1 LVEKRRMT
9 TALMNIGVRALAANY
24 AALQTTGHNI
34 ANANVQGYSRQS
46 VELATTQ
53 GQFTGAGFFGRG
65 VDVRSVSRS
74 HNEFLTRQTSAAQA
88 TAAADSQRLTQLQ
101 RLETLFPTGE
111 AGLGA
116 AAGAF
121 LNSFVDLASHPAD
134 AAARQVVLSRA
145 QDFAARVQQTGA
157 GLGDLQR
164 GVQDELGAAVAQV
177 NDLAQRI
184 AQVNHRITGLRGL
197 GQPPNDLMD
206 ERDRLIGQLSEHLAV
221 TRIDADNGSTTVFIA
236 SGQQLVLGDRA
247 ASLQLRADAS
257 DPTRSTLA
265 LQDGNAPRSLAAN
278 SLGGGGIAGL
288 LRFQNEDLVA
298 ARNGVGQMVLGVG
311 TAVNAAQ
318 RQGLTLKTPLGS
330 VYGVDLFQLSAP
342 RVVAHAANAQPAASL
357 AVSVVDAQA
366 VQASDYELRADP
378 SIPGQFSLTRLADGL
393 VRTVSNGDVV
403 DGLRI
408 STGTPAPQAGDRF
421 LLQPVGRTALDFAA
435 LLSDPNEVAAA
446 SPLLSQAGASNT
458 GTVRAHA
465 VWATTL
471 PLPTPG
477 GTAQIQ
483 FTDNSGAYSW
493 TLRDSS
499 NSLVSTGTG
508 QWQAGAPLPAP
519 PADINGFSLILD
531 GAPRLGDTLTVAP
544 TPASAVAA
552 SNGNALALLALR
564 DAALVGGQTAT
575 DAYARLL
582 SGLGVRVQ
590 GGQAAAELSAA
601 AAAQTALAQ
610 SAASGVNLD
619 EEAARL
625 IQFQQSYQA
634 AAKILQVAQSVFDAL
649 LQATSR

>member
-1 LVEKRRMT
+1 MT

-46 VELATTQ
+46 VELATTP

-65 VDVRSVSRS
+65 VDVRSVTRS
-74 HNEFLTRQTSAAQA
+74 HNEFLTRQASAAQA
-88 TAAADSQRLTQLQ
+88 AAAADRQRLTQLQ

-116 AAGAF
+116 SAGTF
-121 LNSFVDLASHPAD
+121 LNSFADLASHPAD

-157 GLGDLQR
+157 GLSDLQR
-164 GVQDELGAAVAQV
+164 GVQEELGAAVAQV
-177 NDLAQRI
+177 NGLAQRI
-184 AQVNHRITGLRGL
+184 AQVNQRITGLRGL
-197 GQPPNDLMD
+197 GQPPNDLVD
-206 ERDRLIGQLSEHLAV
+206 ERDRLINQLSEQVAV

-247 ASLQLRADAS
+247 ARLELRADPS
-257 DPTRSTLA
+257 DPTRSSLA
-265 LQDGNAPRSLAAN
+265 LMDGNAPRSLAAH

-298 ARNGVGQMVLGVG
+298 ARNGVGQMALGVAAG
-311 TAVNAAQ
+311 VNAAQ
-318 RQGLTLKTPLGS
+318 RQGLTMNTPLGS
-330 VYGVDLFQLSAP
+330 VAGADLFGFGAP
-342 RVVAHAANAQPAASL
+342 RVVAHAANAQPAA
-357 AVSVVDAQA
+357 AVALTVVDAQA

-378 SIPGQFSLTRLADGL
+378 STPGQFSLTRLTDGV
-393 VRTVSNGDVV
+393 VRHLAAGDVV

-408 STGTPAPQAGDRF
+408 SPGTPAPQAGDRF

-435 LLSDPNEVAAA
+435 LLQDPRDVAAA
-446 SPLLSQAGASNT
+446 SPLLAQPAASNT
-458 GTVRAHA
+458 GTLRARA
-465 VWATTL
+465 VNATTL

-477 GTAQIQ
+477 ATAQIQ
-483 FTDNSGAYSW
+483 FTDNAGAYSW
-493 TLRDSS
+493 VLRDAS
-499 NSLVSTGTG
+499 NSILSSGTG
-508 QWQAGAPLPAP
+508 QWQAGAALPAP
-519 PADINGFSLILD
+519 PADINGFSLILE
-531 GAPRLGDTLTVAP
+531 GAPRAGDSLSVVP
-544 TPASAVAA
+544 TPANAVAQ

-575 DAYARLL
+575 DAYASLL

-590 GGQAAAELSAA
+590 GGQAAADLSAA
-601 AAAQTALAQ
+601 AAEQTAQAN

-625 IQFQQSYQA
+625 IQYQQSYQA
-634 AAKILQVAQSVFDAL
+634 AAKVLQVAQSVFDAL